1 MTISNNE
8 CAVLMVAE
16 MNRAD
21 RLAAEAGV
29 LGLDLMEMAGRAVT
43 GAILDRWPAGR
54 AAVLCGPGNN
64 GGDGFVVARLLV
76 DAGWKVN
83 LGLLG
88 TAEVLSGDAATNA
101 GRWKGNIQPLTSNI
115 ISECDVVVD
124 ALFGAGLSRPLD
136 GVALE
141 IARTVKESGIPVVA
155 VDMPSGIDGDSGA
168 VLNVALKAQLT
179 VTFFRK
185 KPGHLLYPGR
195 AHCGQLLVAD
205 IGIPEGVLDEIAPEL
220 AENLPGLWVDSLPI
234 ASARDHKY
242 SRGHLLISGGAEM
255 TGATRLSA
263 RGARRVGA
271 GMVTIAAPELATA
284 VYRVGEPGILVSAT
298 NQDIKLD
305 DLLERRQVTA
315 ALVGPGSGVGL
326 QTRQNVIA
334 ALRAKIPAVID
345 ADGLTS
351 FEGAAGDLFG
361 WINGPCV
368 LTPHMGE
375 FVRLFPDLEGGRL
388 EQVRVAAGQSG
399 AVVVLKG
406 ADTVIGAPD
415 GRAVINANA
424 PPGLATA
431 GTGDVLAGMIG
442 SLLAQGLEPMEAASA
457 AGWLHGE
464 AAQMFAALHGSSV
477 GLIAEDLPDQL
488 PSLLSG
494 LANTPK

>member
-1 MTISNNE
+1 
-8 CAVLMVAE
+8 
-16 MNRAD
+16 MNWAD
-21 RLAAEAGV
+21 GLAAEAGV

-43 GAILDRWPAGR
+43 GAILDRWPVGR

-76 DAGWKVN
+76 DAGWKVS

-88 TAEVLSGDAATNA
+88 TAEALSGDAAA
-101 GRWKGNIQPLTSNI
+101 KAALWKGNIHPLTSEI
-115 ISECDVVVD
+115 LSECDIAID

-136 GVALE
+136 GVAGEIVRALE
-141 IARTVKESGIPVVA
+141 ESGIPVVA

-168 VLNVALKAQLT
+168 VLSVAPRAQVT

-195 AHCGQLLVAD
+195 AHCGQVLVAD
-205 IGIPEGVLDEIAPEL
+205 IGIPVAVLDEIIPEL
-220 AENLPGLWVDSLPI
+220 AENLPGLWADSLPV
-234 ASARDHKY
+234 ASVDDHKY

-255 TGATRLSA
+255 TGAARLSA
-263 RGARRVGA
+263 RGARRMGA
-271 GMVTIAAPELATA
+271 GMVTIAAPETAAA
-284 VYRVGEPGILVSAT
+284 VYRAGDPGMLVSVT
-298 NQDIKLD
+298 NRDTNFD
-305 DLLERRQVTA
+305 DLLERRQVSA
-315 ALVGPGSGVGL
+315 ALVGPGGGVGL

-368 LTPHMGE
+368 LTPHTGE
-375 FVRLFPDLEGGRL
+375 FTRLFPDLEGGKL
-388 EQVRVAAGQSG
+388 EQARAAAGQSG

-406 ADTVIGAPD
+406 ADTVIASPD

-424 PPGLATA
+424 LPGLATA
-431 GTGDVLAGMIG
+431 GSGDVLAGMIG
-442 SLLAQGLEPMEAASA
+442 ALLAQGLEPMKAASA

-464 AAQMFAALHGSSV
+464 AAKKFAALHGSSA

-488 PSLLSG
+488 PSLLSE
-494 LANTPK
+494 LANNFK